1 MSDFDAL
8 NQLFRLNPDS
18 PQAHMLS
25 AQELQDDLAL
35 WGSVQFQLEPMSEE
49 QQLHSQDKALKS
61 LSSPAMQSSV
71 DMVSAAK
78 SASAWNSFMH
88 IHAQE
93 PLSPQGNPLDFMMGG
108 ATTTDFLSALAAAPI
123 TPQQWAQF
131 AQQPPNTPA
140 FASSVPIASQLLGV
154 VPAAD
159 ASKQVADISATP
171 AFRYPTIIPKATL
184 PTATPVVTASTTTAT
199 TTTTTTSR
207 RASAKAKQTTLV
219 PATAHTNDAAEDEKA
234 DYGED
239 GHDPEETG
247 DGRQKAAS
255 DDKRR
260 RNTAAS
266 ARFRVKKKLK
276 EQALERSAREME
288 EKAAALEKRVQELET
303 ETRWLKS
310 LVIDKDPNLLS
321 NIRCPCH
328 HPNGLDLSKTT
339 SASAHHSLNH
349 SYHRHGLGNLQ
360 PAHQYIVPAPALP
373 SSSSIGEPPL
383 KRPKV

>member
-1 MSDFDAL
+1 MSDFNAL

-35 WGSVQFQLEPMSEE
+35 WGSVQFQLEPMGEE
-49 QQLHSQDKALKS
+49 QLHSQDKALKS
-61 LSSPAMQSSV
+61 LASPAMQSGV
-71 DMVSAAK
+71 DMVSAAE

-88 IHAQE
+88 IHTQE

-140 FASSVPIASQLLGV
+140 FASSVPIAPQLLGV
-154 VPAAD
+154 VPAAE
-159 ASKQVADISATP
+159 ASKQVADAPATP

-184 PTATPVVTASTTTAT
+184 PTATPVVTASTTA
-199 TTTTTTSR
+199 TTTTTSR
-207 RASAKAKQTTLV
+207 RASAKAKLATPA
-219 PATAHTNDAAEDEKA
+219 PATTSNTNDAVEDDKA
-234 DYGED
+234 DYDED
-239 GHDPEETG
+239 GQDPEETG
-247 DGRQKAAS
+247 DGRQIAAS

-276 EQALERSAREME
+276 EQALERSAREMG

-310 LVIDKDPNLLS
+310 LILDKDPNILT

-328 HPNGLDLSKTT
+328 HPNGLDLSKNTA
-339 SASAHHSLNH
+339 ASALHSLSHAYH
-349 SYHRHGLGNLQ
+349 SHGLGSLQ
-360 PAHQYIVPAPALP
+360 PTHQYIVPAPALP
-373 SSSSIGEPPL
+373 TSSAAGEPPL